1 MKRTRDRLGLGP
13 SACAARSG
21 RVATRSAATCF
32 AATCLLATCFVAGA
46 ARAQDWA
53 PPLQAP
59 PAAQAPAPVLTKKPA
74 VLKTVE
80 PVYPPEA
87 LDAKLSADVSMVIDI
102 DATGHVAK
110 VDVPKPVG
118 HGFDESAKAAVLQY
132 LFSPAEIDGKPAA
145 IRIEFTLHFVPQVA
159 PPPPAPEA
167 PPPPEPPPPPPPPDT
182 IVARGRLR
190 EKGTRNPIKDAEIS
204 VMARLPNGNE
214 APAVLAATTDEDG
227 RFVIKAQAG
236 VPLRVIVADTS
247 HDPCIRDLSA
257 AIVSAASPAEIECLV
272 ARRLGTTYETK
283 VRAPPPTEAVTR
295 YTLAQPELTSVP
307 GTFGDPLRVLQ
318 SLPGVARTP
327 FGLGLLVI
335 RGAAP
340 GDSGIY
346 VEGHQIPIL
355 YHFLGGPSVLTPRL
369 IADIEFYPGNFGVK
383 YGRATAGIVDVG
395 ITTDATPRLHA
406 QADINF
412 LDSSAYVEG
421 PLGKGWTGS
430 VSARRSYFDLWIP
443 LVVPSSTTT
452 VAPIYWDYQAGVHR
466 DLGAGR
472 LSLFAFGSN
481 DSLNVV
487 SKDPSTGNLSL
498 GTETGFHK
506 VIAIWKTTSHGWV
519 NRLSGAYG
527 YERTLFGAGQVG
539 VNQSQNQLELRDELS
554 RPLGKHVMW
563 HVGFDGAQ
571 AFNHLYLNVP
581 IAPDTRLYGSSQP
594 QLMPTTIP
602 LGTLGLG
609 LYSDAIWDPGHGV
622 TVTPGVRGDFYRY
635 VEQNRASFDPRLVVR
650 WKTSDK
656 QTWKGGVGIYHQMQ
670 EPQLL
675 DPHYGT
681 PSLPTIWADQYSV
694 GFVRL
699 LTSKLSLDTTFY
711 YVRRHDEPVSD
722 AGGGFSPTGRERS
735 YGMEL
740 ILKHEFTDRFF
751 GWIAYT
757 LSRSEQTANT
767 VNGTSGNQG
776 AGTLQTGASTTTWYP
791 TDFDQ
796 THNLILVGSYAWR
809 AWRFGTRFRLVTGT
823 PTTPMLEGP
832 YDADSG
838 MYACRSAPTNSARN
852 PTFNQLDVRIERTWT
867 YNIWQLGAYLD
878 VQNVYNAQNPEL
890 TVYDYRCRGTEPV
903 RGIPFL
909 PILGLRGMF

>member
-13 SACAARSG
+13 SVRAVKGFAL
-21 RVATRSAATCF
+21 TCF
-32 AATCLLATCFVAGA
+32 AATCFVTGA

-59 PAAQAPAPVLTKKPA
+59 PPAAAPAPVLTKKPT

-87 LDAKLSADVSMVIDI
+87 LDAKLSADVAMVIDI

-118 HGFDESAKAAVLQY
+118 HGFDEAAKAAVLQY

-145 IRIEFTLHFVPQVA
+145 IRIEFTLHFVPQLA
-159 PPPPAPEA
+159 PPPAPVEA

-190 EKGTRNPIKDAEIS
+190 EKGTRNPIKDAEVS

-227 RFVIKAQAG
+227 RFVVKAQAG
-236 VPLRVIVADTS
+236 VALRVIIADTS
-247 HDPCIRDLSA
+247 HDPCIRDLSPNV
-257 AIVSAASPAEIECLV
+257 VSAESPADIECLV
-272 ARRLGTTYETK
+272 ARRLGTSYETK

-369 IADIEFYPGNFGVK
+369 ISDIEFYPGNFGVK

-395 ITTDATPRLHA
+395 ITTEATPRLHA

-412 LDSSAYVEG
+412 LDSSAYIEG

-430 VSARRSYFDLWIP
+430 ISARRSYFDLWIP

-452 VAPIYWDYQAGVHR
+452 VAPVYWDYQAGVHR
-466 DLGAGR
+466 DLGVGR

-506 VIAIWKTTSHGWV
+506 VIALWKTASHGWV
-519 NRLSGAYG
+519 NRLSAAYG
-527 YERTLFGAGQVG
+527 YQRTLLGAGQVG
-539 VNQSQNQLELRDELS
+539 FSQSQNQLELRDELS

-581 IAPDTRLYGSSQP
+581 IAPDTRLYGDSQP
-594 QLMPTTIP
+594 TLMPTTIP

-609 LYSDAIWDPGHGV
+609 LYSDAIWEPGHGV

-656 QTWKGGVGIYHQMQ
+656 QSWKGGVGIYHQMQ
-670 EPQLL
+670 QPQVL

-711 YVRRHDEPVSD
+711 YVRRHNEPVSD

-776 AGTLQTGASTTTWYP
+776 AGTLQTGAQSTTWYP

-838 MYACRSAPTNSARN
+838 AYACRSAPTNSARN